1 MAQYPP
7 TPPSFG
13 SHPSNATQWLPSGL
27 SHNTPF
33 PQNPSHNYQPPPNG
47 ATNSFEH
54 NNNAV
59 NFNANT
65 RIPGLG
71 AAGSLPP
78 PPPFPFFSPTQFP
91 PVPFPGAQIPPP
103 NYPTMPLPP
112 ATMLPLS
119 GHASTTASQQ
129 HMGIKHNAQP
139 EPSSRIVDDMDREEG
154 ELTDK
159 EGGNVPLPH
168 EPASGSRQPPL
179 NGLGQNRSVPHVR
192 SCRKSSELE
201 EGEASPVR
209 SRSSSRES
217 GSPYNPPL
225 SIDVAPVASPH
236 EMDLESGDSSISRP
250 DHVSRTTGSVPNR
263 KADQGVSNGTKSP
276 AQLRVQA
283 QGALLSLAPHNI
295 RYHELVGEGINP
307 TVLKRLYEE
316 IGIKIASPQPDASA
330 ASRPT
335 HLLHSTRGSA
345 IPADVTKERKP
356 PSDVSTQSDGI
367 TLNETQSPSAQ
378 DEPTRPMERKEVIAR
393 MLAAKAAR
401 STAVPGVLLAE
412 SAVQTPAEQAA
423 TLDLQK
429 SATTSSSE
437 ESAKEK
443 ETRVKEKNR
452 AQTELA
458 RQRIEQLKKQGL
470 LRAQQKAQTDHV
482 ASDKA
487 ESSATAT
494 EASAMGSGS
503 AVAIQHPLPERPPA
517 PENQASARIPG
528 LFMMET
534 GQLPSHES
542 FVTPVQGLEV
552 DSTPQARVHQRKR
565 PRASDF
571 DEPIPIPKRSLS
583 NGANYAIA
591 EERLVIDIS
600 DDDLYDDDNES
611 MDIDNSPESNS
622 QDAASSHADNSVRPF
637 TTPYPPQ
644 RSMTS
649 STPLYSSSATPHY
662 SRNNDP
668 EDLRRRDLEIQAMH
682 RRIAELEQRKKAKLA
697 ASRTQSPRAA
707 DSSASTPGNT
717 SMDAEITDAPSL
729 PTRSGPIQS
738 TVSPDQSARLSSLK
752 PDELEN
758 MKAKLLRKEEI
769 ESGMPALDAEIQKFE
784 SKLTEL
790 KGEEGLVLLEIS
802 KGKEGR
808 QQLLQ
813 ELNDLNLELNGLTLK
828 EVEDELQKVKLDGR
842 PQITEE
848 VPVGQQDIPRV
859 HEGREIQESEADT
872 STQATLNFKPP
883 STNATASA
891 LSPTADSDVD
901 GETDSSSDV
910 SSTSSESEGSA
921 MDESSDS
928 DSSSNSE
935 DSDSNSDSE
944 GSEGEHIPSPRPAVP
959 EGVHESQA
967 TAQAPLDKSATEH
980 PLPERPPFTDIVNEA
995 NVASSNQE
1003 HDVGKTQDQAA
1014 ADESSDSEAY
1024 EPPEPEA
1031 TASSA
1036 DSDYTPPSNP
1046 PSPGSVDAMDIS
1058 QSPTEQSQNVG
1069 DLLTGKEQEGESRD
1083 APHNGLLENPPV
1095 QESLQHKFSPY
1106 VSPLRNFNAYRYHP
1120 NYTSEVTDGYRSLT
1134 YSHNIDA
1141 MKYLCP
1147 YESAGGVCNDKSCEF
1162 QHFRDMTLSGAST
1175 T

>member
-1 MAQYPP
+1 
-7 TPPSFG
+7 
-13 SHPSNATQWLPSGL
+13 
-27 SHNTPF
+27 
-33 PQNPSHNYQPPPNG
+33 
-47 ATNSFEH
+47 
-54 NNNAV
+54 
-59 NFNANT
+59 
-65 RIPGLG
+65 
-71 AAGSLPP
+71 
-78 PPPFPFFSPTQFP
+78 
-91 PVPFPGAQIPPP
+91 
-103 NYPTMPLPP
+103 MPLPP
-112 ATMLPLS
+112 APMFPLS
-119 GHASTTASQQ
+119 GHTSATAFQQ
-129 HMGIKHNAQP
+129 HNHMGITHNARP

-159 EGGNVPLPH
+159 E
-168 EPASGSRQPPL
+168 A
-179 NGLGQNRSVPHVR
+179 
-192 SCRKSSELE
+192 
-201 EGEASPVR
+201 
-209 SRSSSRES
+209 
-217 GSPYNPPL
+217 YNPPL

-236 EMDLESGDSSISRP
+236 GTDLESGDSSKSHS
-250 DHVSRTTGSVPNR
+250 DHVSESAGSVPTR
-263 KADQGVSNGTKSP
+263 KANQGVSNSTKSP
-276 AQLRVQA
+276 TQLRVQA

-307 TVLKRLYEE
+307 AVLKRLYDE

-330 ASRPT
+330 APGST
-335 HLLHSTRGSA
+335 HLLNSTTGSA
-345 IPADVTKERKP
+345 TPIDATKETKLS
-356 PSDVSTQSDGI
+356 SDVNTQPDGM
-367 TLNETQSPSAQ
+367 TLNETQSRSAQ
-378 DEPTRPMERKEVIAR
+378 DEPTKPMERKEVIAR
-393 MLAAKAAR
+393 MLAAKAAK
-401 STAVPGVLLAE
+401 STVVPGVSTAE
-412 SAVQTPAEQAA
+412 SAVQMPAEQPA
-423 TLDLQK
+423 TLDLK
-429 SATTSSSE
+429 KGATASSSE

-452 AQTELA
+452 AKTELA
-458 RQRIEQLKKQGL
+458 RQRIEQLRKQGL
-470 LRAQQKAQTDHV
+470 MRAQQKAQTDPV

-503 AVAIQHPLPERPPA
+503 AVVIQHPLPERPPA
-517 PENQASARIPG
+517 PETQASARIPG
-528 LFMMET
+528 LFMMEA
-534 GQLPSHES
+534 GQLPSQES

-552 DSTPQARVHQRKR
+552 DSTPQPRVHQRKR

-583 NGANYAIA
+583 NGANYAAA

-600 DDDLYDDDNES
+600 DDELYDDDNDS
-611 MDIDNSPESNS
+611 MDIDNSPESNP
-622 QDAASSHADNSVRPF
+622 QDAASSHAENSVRPF

-707 DSSASTPGNT
+707 DSSASTPGTT
-717 SMDAEITDAPSL
+717 SMDVEIADAPSL
-729 PTRSGPIQS
+729 PQTSNSIPS
-738 TVSPDQSARLSSLK
+738 TASPNESARLFSLK

-769 ESGMPALDAEIQKFE
+769 ESGIPALDAEIQKFE

-813 ELNDLNLELNGLTLK
+813 ELNDLNLELNGLTLR
-828 EVEDELQKVKLDGR
+828 EVEEELQRVKVDGR
-842 PQITEE
+842 PQVTEE
-848 VPVGQQDIPRV
+848 VPVGQQDMLRV
-859 HEGREIQESEADT
+859 HDGPKIQGSEPDT
-872 STQATLNFKPP
+872 STQATLDIKPP
-883 STNATASA
+883 STNAPAPTVSPSA
-891 LSPTADSDVD
+891 DNDAD
-901 GETDSSSDV
+901 GEADSSSDV
-910 SSTSSESEGSA
+910 STTSSESEGSA

-928 DSSSNSE
+928 DSSSNSG
-935 DSDSNSDSE
+935 DSDSSSDSD
-944 GSEGEHIPSPRPAVP
+944 GSEEERIPSPRPSAP
-959 EGVHESQA
+959 EGLHESQA
-967 TAQAPLDKSATEH
+967 TAQASLDEPATEH

-995 NVASSNQE
+995 NVVSNSHE
-1003 HDVGKTQDQAA
+1003 HDVGKTQDQTT

-1046 PSPGSVDAMDIS
+1046 PSPGPVDAMDIS
-1058 QSPTEQSQNVG
+1058 QSSTDQSQNVG
-1069 DLLTGKEQEGESRD
+1069 ELLTGKEQEGESRD
-1083 APHNGLLENPPV
+1083 APQNGLLENPPV

-1106 VSPLRNFNAYRYHP
+1106 VSPLKNFNAYRYHP

-1162 QHFRDMTLSGAST
+1162 QHFRDMTLSDDKILVQMGSLREGST
-1175 T
+1175 PEEKDHYVAGLKEMVNDLRRDKVKDFNTVAAEIAAYRRRYLQDPSRILPL